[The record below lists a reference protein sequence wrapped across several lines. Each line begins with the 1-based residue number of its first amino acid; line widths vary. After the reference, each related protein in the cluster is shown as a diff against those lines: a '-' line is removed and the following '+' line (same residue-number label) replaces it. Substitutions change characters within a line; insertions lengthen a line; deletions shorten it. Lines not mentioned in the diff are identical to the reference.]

1 MQAPWHLD
9 YGNPVGTASSTL
21 LQCYEDALRR
31 EKTGMPQRAPIA
43 KPMSPWHTVPQWRR
57 PSFLAD
63 EDFWASSSRIGV
75 ERVEPPSAQLAT
87 VSDLERL
94 QEKQD
99 QLLSELLEVKSLL
112 AHRDAEMEALRHE
125 VGAWFRRS
133 NGTDWR
139 TLSTVSA
146 GYRSELQTPTLQGR
160 PSPLLVE
167 QSPQATAQAMSS
179 PPTAQSAP
187 CAQRACAGVP
197 SSSKKG
203 GTGKSPAL
211 PTDVKE
217 NKDEKK
223 KDRQHPGCCC

>member
-1 MQAPWHLD
+1 
-9 YGNPVGTASSTL
+9 
-21 LQCYEDALRR
+21 
-31 EKTGMPQRAPIA
+31 
-43 KPMSPWHTVPQWRR
+43 
-57 PSFLAD
+57 
-63 EDFWASSSRIGV
+63 
-75 ERVEPPSAQLAT
+75 
-87 VSDLERL
+87 
-94 QEKQD
+94 
-99 QLLSELLEVKSLL
+99 
-112 AHRDAEMEALRHE
+112 MEALRHE